1 MKWVLLAAAI
11 LAIGAATFTLVKTGR
26 QPLRTTP
33 ASAAETPAAPV
44 IAGPGRVEPASEE
57 LRVAAEIEGRLERV
71 ADEGS
76 HLAKGDVLAAL
87 ANGDFRARV
96 DLAEAEVAAR
106 EAELQRL
113 LAGSRDEERREAAAA
128 VQEAEAALSNARAEA
143 VRYQVLFA
151 ERLTAR
157 EQWATRETAQKQ
169 AEARLEA
176 AREHQA
182 LVDASARRE
191 DVRRAEAQVQWARSQ
206 LAEARVLLDKTTIRA
221 PIDGVV
227 LRRHYRAGETV
238 PPGAPIVTMGDLSRL
253 RVRMEMDE
261 RDIARVHLGQQ
272 VYCTSD
278 AYGSRR
284 FPGKIVRMGQMLGR
298 KNIRTDDPAERADTK
313 VLEALI
319 ELDPGTPL
327 PPGLR
332 VDVFVQPQ

>member
-1 MKWVLLAAAI
+1 VKGSLLAVAI
-11 LAIGAATFTLVKTGR
+11 LAIGAATFTFVRTGR

-33 ASAAETPAAPV
+33 AAAAEAPAQPLV
-44 IAGPGRVEPASEE
+44 TGPGRVEPASEE
-57 LRVAAEIEGRLERV
+57 LRVGAEIEGRLERV

-76 HLAKGDVLAAL
+76 HLSKGDVLATL
-87 ANGDFRARV
+87 TNTDFRARV
-96 DLAEAEVAAR
+96 DLAQADLAAR

-143 VRYQVLFA
+143 VRYQTLYS
-151 ERLTAR
+151 EQLTAR
-157 EQWATRETAQKQ
+157 EQLATRETAQKQ
-169 AEARLEA
+169 AEARLQA

-182 LVDASARRE
+182 FVDASARRE
-191 DVRRAEAQVQWARSQ
+191 DVQRAEAQVEWARSQ
-206 LAEARVLLDKTTIRA
+206 LAEARALLDKTTIRA

-238 PPGAPIVTMGDLSRL
+238 PPGAPIVTMGDVSRL

-261 RDIARVHLGQQ
+261 RDIARVHLGQP
-272 VYCTSD
+272 VYCISD

-284 FPGKIVRMGQMLGR
+284 FSGKIVRLGQMLGR
-298 KNIRTDDPAERADTK
+298 KNINTDDPAERSDTK

-319 ELDPGTPL
+319 ELDPGARLT
-327 PPGLR
+327 PGLR
-332 VDVFVQPQ
+332 VDVFVQGQ